1 MNNIII
7 NNSNVVFNT
16 PQNLPKKEKHFKRML
31 KLGKLRLYLTWNYRL
46 KNSQQR
52 DQARNHNGIV
62 QVKNMLWKKY
72 DGHCQICGKKIE
84 KYGYSQLHH
93 ILNWYRFPEYETD
106 ERNLL
111 LLCRDCHSHIHK
123 EPFLE
128 CRMIEDK
135 CKELGINFKVRY
147 DYGEE
152 DKLGCEDNP
161 TKAD

>member
-31 KLGKLRLYLTWNYRL
+31 KLGKLRFYLTWNYRL

-135 CKELGINFKVRY
+135 CNELGINFKERY
-147 DYGEE
+147 DYGNTFK
-152 DKLGCEDNP
+152 D
-161 TKAD
+161 